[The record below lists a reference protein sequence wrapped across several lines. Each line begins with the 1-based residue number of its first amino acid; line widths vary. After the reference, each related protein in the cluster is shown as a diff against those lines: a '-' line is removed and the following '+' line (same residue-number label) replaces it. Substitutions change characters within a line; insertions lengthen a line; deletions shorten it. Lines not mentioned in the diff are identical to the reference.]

1 MSGKKPSNMD
11 KIVTAQLLRDI
22 AVLQA
27 IQMRNSPK
35 TAKWQKA
42 SEFLAPMFVEMAR
55 RQMAGIL

>member
-1 MSGKKPSNMD
+1 MEQPIEQITTEQLQSN
-11 KIVTAQLLRDI
+11 IEA
-22 AVLQA
+22 LQA

-55 RQMAGIL
+55 RQKAGKL